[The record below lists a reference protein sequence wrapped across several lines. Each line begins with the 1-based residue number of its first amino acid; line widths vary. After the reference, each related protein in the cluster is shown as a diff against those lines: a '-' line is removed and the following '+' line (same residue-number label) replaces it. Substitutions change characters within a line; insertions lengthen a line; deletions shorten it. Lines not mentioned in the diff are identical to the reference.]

1 MERKHPLRI
10 AREERNLT
18 LNELAEKSGVSAVS
32 ITNIEHGKITN
43 PRLSTKQAL
52 SKALL
57 IPIPK
62 LFPIEESIPAPFP
75 TSRAEKSKADPD
87 EETPTPITLMQ
98 QRIKSECEKIS
109 KEVKAYELLI
119 QGFKI
124 LADLAD
130 QQGPGQAAMY
140 RIKIDGY
147 TKAADQSRRALA
159 KLDEILA

>member
-130 QQGPGQAAMY
+130 QRRRG
-140 RIKIDGY
+140 DGGVH
-147 TKAADQSRRALA
+147 R
-159 KLDEILA
+159 